1 MRVDTVGRWES
12 AELFDRF
19 VLGPVAILLGT
30 FAPLQNNHS
39 GKSTGLGV
47 LSQNNHPTVGQL
59 DTIAPFQIDRLNL
72 NESSLGH
79 SLLYR
84 LRPLGDG
91 VEALEGFALYRI
103 DIAREPTITFQTEP
117 CQFHQGRK

>member
-1 MRVDTVGRWES
+1 MGS
-12 AELFDRF
+12 SELFDVF
-19 VLGPVAILLGT
+19 VLRPVAILLRR

-39 GKSTGLGV
+39 GKGSRGSILR
-47 LSQNNHPTVGQL
+47 QNNHPTIGKF
-59 DTIAPFQIDRLNL
+59 DAIAPLELFGLNL
-72 NESSLGH
+72 DESSLGH

-103 DIAREPTITFQTEP
+103 DIARESTITFQTEP
-117 CQFHQGRK
+117 RQFH